1 MKSVKILRLPLLIA
15 LTSSMGITPA
25 TANDTTTVNNDAT
38 AMANDMTAERPAFVQ
53 GSVAPQEFIDE
64 ASASGIA
71 EVELAQMAL
80 TKSTMDEVRHF
91 AQMMIEDH
99 TAVNRE
105 LRKLATAKGLKI
117 ADEPTLSKQAKAYIL
132 EKREGESF
140 DNAYARNQVKA
151 HEDALKL
158 FRQAANS
165 EEADIRKFADTVIPT
180 LEHHFSMA
188 QTLVDAV
195 AKSNSGTATPKGVYS
210 E

>member
-25 TANDTTTVNNDAT
+25 TANDTTTVNNDTT

-117 ADEPTLSKQAKAYIL
+117 ADEPTLSKQAKA
-132 EKREGESF
+132 
-140 DNAYARNQVKA
+140 

-188 QTLVDAV
+188 QTLVDTV